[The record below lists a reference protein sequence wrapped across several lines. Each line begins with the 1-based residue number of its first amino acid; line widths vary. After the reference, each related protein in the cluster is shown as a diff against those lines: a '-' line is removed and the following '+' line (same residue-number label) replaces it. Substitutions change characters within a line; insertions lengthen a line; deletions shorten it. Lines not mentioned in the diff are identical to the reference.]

1 MAKRGRK
8 KQTPKFKLGDKV
20 RSTGEIGIWDLV
32 WYQEGDT
39 TCAIQNHQTRALAK
53 VNQLSLVVEDG
64 DGEKLPIP
72 IATDKKWMK
81 QAKEYLNKIKIEGY
95 EHN

>member
-1 MAKRGRK
+1 MAQRGRK
-8 KQTPKFKLGDKV
+8 KKISQFKVGDKV
-20 RSTGEIGIWDLV
+20 RSAEQIGIWDLV

-39 TCAIQNHQTRALAK
+39 TCAIQNHQTRALTK
-53 VNQLSLVVEDG
+53 VSQLSLVVEDG

>member
-1 MAKRGRK
+1 MTKRGRK

-32 WYQEGDT
+32 WYKEGDT
-39 TCAIQNHQTRALAK
+39 TCAIQNHKTRALTK
-53 VNQLSLVVEDG
+53 VSQLSLVVE
-64 DGEKLPIP
+64 GEEGEELPIP
-72 IATDKKWMK
+72 ITTDKEWMK
-81 QAKEYLNKIKIEGY
+81 EARQYLDKIKTEGY

>member
-32 WYQEGDT
+32 WYKEGDT
-39 TCAIQNHQTRALAK
+39 TCAIQNHKVRVLAK
-53 VNQLSLVVEDG
+53 VSQLNLVVEG
-64 DGEKLPIP
+64 EDGEELSTP
-72 IATDKKWMK
+72 IATDKEWMK
-81 QAKEYLNKIKIEGY
+81 EARQHLDKIKTEGY

>member
-32 WYQEGDT
+32 WYKEGDT
-39 TCAIQNHQTRALAK
+39 TCAIQNHKTRALTK
-53 VNQLSLVVEDG
+53 VSQLSLIVEDEE
-64 DGEKLPIP
+64 GEKLPIP
-72 IATDKKWMK
+72 IATDKEWMK
-81 QAKEYLNKIKIEGY
+81 QAKDHLEKIKTEGY
-95 EHN
+95 E

>member
-32 WYQEGDT
+32 WYKEGDT
-39 TCAIQNHQTRALAK
+39 TCAIQNHQVRVLAK
-53 VNQLSLVVEDG
+53 VSQLNLVVEG
-64 DGEKLPIP
+64 EDGEELSTP
-72 IATDKKWMK
+72 IATDKEWMK
-81 QAKEYLNKIKIEGY
+81 EARQHLDKIKTEGY